1 MKEEEERTIKMKR
14 QSMQSNTVSEATNT
28 HQLEIET
35 EATVGET
42 KTKTST
48 KKQTA
53 EKKQKKLLKS
63 MTSKKSFAKT
73 ISDLQKKDSSISGAR
88 GSGLGISRRTMS
100 FIERLQHQTDGR
112 LDEVWS
118 SIYEG
123 EDIKENNNNNN
134 NDNNAT
140 PSTPLTPSTPS
151 TPLTPSVARKKSF
164 VNAQETV
171 NVNSFMKLPDVL
183 VCKYGERE
191 RIQASSEAS
200 QCDRF
205 CMGGLYHSLRPI
217 VAR

>member
-14 QSMQSNTVSEATNT
+14 QSMQSNTVLEATNT

-35 EATVGET
+35 EATVRET

-48 KKQTA
+48 TKQSAVIA
-53 EKKQKKLLKS
+53 EKKQKKLLKE

-88 GSGLGISRRTMS
+88 GSGLGISRRTIS

-123 EDIKENNNNNN
+123 EDIKEIVRC
-134 NDNNAT
+134 
-140 PSTPLTPSTPS
+140 PE
-151 TPLTPSVARKKSF
+151 KWH
-164 VNAQETV
+164 
-171 NVNSFMKLPDVL
+171 
-183 VCKYGERE
+183 
-191 RIQASSEAS
+191 QASKKTYANI
-200 QCDRF
+200 DR
-205 CMGGLYHSLRPI
+205 
-217 VAR
+217 